1 MSLKNLNKLTEQ
13 LNLSER
19 LPALFVGH
27 GNPMNA
33 LEDNDYTRAWI
44 KLASEIPKPQA
55 ILCISAHWLTKGTLV
70 TAMEKPK
77 TIHDFGGFPEELFQV
92 QYPCDG
98 SPRFAKEVQKVVGK
112 TEVIPDNEWGIDHG
126 TWSILKRMYPKADIP
141 VIQLSI
147 DYNKPAQYHYD
158 LAKEL
163 SSLREKGVLIMG
175 SGNIVHNLQLAN
187 FSATEPYDWA
197 TEFDEKIKGFLLNHD
212 HQQIIDYKNHGSS
225 AKLSVPTPDH
235 YYPLMYTLGLDDKT
249 QDLTFP
255 VEGMAFGSGSM
266 RCVRIG

>member
-1 MSLKNLNKLTEQ
+1 MSLKNLNTIT
-13 LNLSER
+13 ER
-19 LPALFVGH
+19 LNPSEKMPALFLGH

-33 LEDNDYTRAWI
+33 LEDNEFTSAWS
-44 KLASEIPKPQA
+44 KLAAEIPTPQA
-55 ILCISAHWLTKGTLV
+55 ILCISAHWLTKGSHV
-70 TAMEKPK
+70 TVMEKPR
-77 TIHDFGGFPEELFQV
+77 TIHDFGGFPDELFQV

-98 SPRFAKEVQKVVGK
+98 SPEYARQVQEIVVKTKVH
-112 TEVIPDNEWGIDHG
+112 PDTEWGLDHG
-126 TWSILKRMYPKADIP
+126 TWSVLKRMYPKADVP

-163 SSLREKGVLIMG
+163 SSLKEKGVLIIG
-175 SGNIVHNLQLAN
+175 SGNIVHNLQMAN
-187 FSATEPYDWA
+187 FGATEPYSWA
-197 TEFDEKIKGFLLNHD
+197 TEFDEKIKGFLLNHN
-212 HQQIIDYKNHGSS
+212 HQPIIDYQKHGNA

-235 YYPLMYTLGLDDKT
+235 YYPLMYTLGLEGKNEN
-249 QDLTFP
+249 LTFP